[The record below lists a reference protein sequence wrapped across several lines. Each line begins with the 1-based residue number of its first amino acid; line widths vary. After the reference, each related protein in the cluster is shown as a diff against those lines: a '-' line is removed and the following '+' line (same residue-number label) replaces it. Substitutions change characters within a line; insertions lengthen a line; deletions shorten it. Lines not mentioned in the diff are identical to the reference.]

1 MGIGTLIAV
10 GLISLGNYL
19 NSKDKGNNFSKEIE
33 ISEETEKK
41 LSSMKEDISK
51 VTINS
56 KIKKDGD
63 GYEIIQNSVE
73 F

>member
-19 NSKDKGNNFSKEIE
+19 NSKDKSNNFSKEIE
-33 ISEETEKK
+33 ISEETKK
-41 LSSMKEDISK
+41 KISSIKEDVSK
-51 VTINS
+51 VAINS
-56 KIKKDGD
+56 KIKKGGD
-63 GYEIIQNSVE
+63 GYEIIQNSAK